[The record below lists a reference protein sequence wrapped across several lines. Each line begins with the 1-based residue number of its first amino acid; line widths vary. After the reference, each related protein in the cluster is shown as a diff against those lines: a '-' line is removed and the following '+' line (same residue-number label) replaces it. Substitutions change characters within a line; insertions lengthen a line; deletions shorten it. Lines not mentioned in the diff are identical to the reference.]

1 MGADVPKASPASSN
15 TPSQGLSPGHV
26 KKPHSH
32 TNKPK
37 LKESSQTVSQTT
49 KRSSTPGDD
58 IVTQK
63 AKKKKSDKPETNTT
77 PKSVKEISVLNSG
90 TESDPLKTKTIAN
103 SKKLKER
110 RKSPD
115 NSHLPSENS
124 KTSNKSVKHKG
135 KEIKIKKEK
144 EKREKRSSPE
154 SGQDDQ
160 PKLQKFTIKRL
171 AADAWS
177 STTSPPVT
185 TNHNN
190 NVIKEPLPTNAV
202 SETVVNNKVTT
213 TSKQNERVDAIFK
226 EFAKDQSSDEED
238 GFTEEKH
245 TNEKEVDLVV
255 PKEEKQKSVSPVN
268 SLNSKTSLSTSHVEG
283 KAKKSKVHKS
293 STLDTVGQGSSNK
306 KDRSTIDS
314 LGQGSSNKKD
324 HAVKDHKKHKQAST
338 K

>member
-1 MGADVPKASPASSN
+1 M
-15 TPSQGLSPGHV
+15 SPGHV
-26 KKPHSH
+26 KKAHSH

-37 LKESSQTVSQTT
+37 LKESSQTVPQTT

-63 AKKKKSDKPETNTT
+63 AKKKKSEKPETNTT
-77 PKSVKEISVLNSG
+77 PKSVKEISVLSSG
-90 TESDPLKTKTIAN
+90 TESDPLKTKSIAN

-110 RKSPD
+110 RKSTD

-124 KTSNKSVKHKG
+124 KTNKSVKHKG

-154 SGQDDQ
+154 SGQDEQ

-202 SETVVNNKVTT
+202 SETVLNNTVTT

-245 TNEKEVDLVV
+245 TNEKEMQLVV

-283 KAKKSKVHKS
+283 KVKKSKVHKS
-293 STLDTVGQGSSNK
+293 STLD
-306 KDRSTIDS
+306 S
-314 LGQGSSNKKD
+314 LGQGPSNKKD
-324 HAVKDHKKHKQAST
+324 HVVKDHKKNKQIST

>member
-1 MGADVPKASPASSN
+1 M
-15 TPSQGLSPGHV
+15 SPGHV

-32 TNKPK
+32 ANKPK

-63 AKKKKSDKPETNTT
+63 AKKKKPEKPETNT

-110 RKSPD
+110 RKSTD

-154 SGQDDQ
+154 SGQDEQ

-190 NVIKEPLPTNAV
+190 NVIKEPLATNAV
-202 SETVVNNKVTT
+202 SETVLNNTVTT

-245 TNEKEVDLVV
+245 TNEKEMHLVV
-255 PKEEKQKSVSPVN
+255 PKEGKQKSVSPMN
-268 SLNSKTSLSTSHVEG
+268 SLNSKTSFSTSHVEG
-283 KAKKSKVHKS
+283 KVKKSKVHKS
-293 STLDTVGQGSSNK
+293 STLDSVGQGSSNK
-306 KDRSTIDS
+306 KDRSALDS
-314 LGQGSSNKKD
+314 LGQGLSNKD
-324 HAVKDHKKHKQAST
+324 HVVKDHKKHKQIST